1 MFVLSSR
8 TKTRLLEKAMDMRT
22 RVKLMLHFI
31 SIMKVQYYGV
41 TPSSAH
47 HHSPNRV
54 VRLIGSNLHV
64 LYKDISF
71 GITRRSN

>member
-31 SIMKVQYYGV
+31 SIMKVQYYIV
-41 TPSSAH
+41 APSSAH
-47 HHSPNRV
+47 HTSPNRV
-54 VRLIGSNLHV
+54 VRGSNLHV

-71 GITRRSN
+71 GITRQSN